1 MQRLDNVCKPGEEV
15 SEVTF
20 ITFHPPS
27 VLMPNEF
34 SLQLVLPSVYWMH
47 RLEKLY
53 RNWRNI
59 LEMFYQPLSVL
70 TADELFQHRLIIPLR
85 FGISHLS
92 KNS

>member
-1 MQRLDNVCKPGEEV
+1 
-15 SEVTF
+15 
-20 ITFHPPS
+20 
-27 VLMPNEF
+27 MPNEF

-70 TADELFQHRLIIPLR
+70 TASESFLHQLIILLR
-85 FGISHLS
+85 YGISHPS
-92 KNS
+92 KNLSTRLVNDLRIAS